1 MKDVHTMDLN
11 EFSTKRKELWR
22 ELLQLE
28 DSFVK
33 EHAIYKVGDVLRVSF
48 SCADRQITC
57 HCAITNVGIGE
68 KDSGFLRS
76 NHFSGHIVYYAVYAY
91 LEDGKWKKDYGTG
104 AVCNLDNLNGFSGE
118 SKFLIVCGYAMDIEE
133 LKNISM
139 EVVGKI
145 TL

>member
-1 MKDVHTMDLN
+1 MKDIHTMTWE

-33 EHAIYKVGDVLRVSF
+33 EHAIYKAGDVLRVSF
-48 SCADRQITC
+48 PRADRQITC

-68 KDSGFLRS
+68 KDSVFIRP

-91 LEDGKWKKDYGTG
+91 LEDGKWKKDYGAG
-104 AVCNLDNLNGFSGE
+104 SVCQLDNLNGFSGLT
-118 SKFLIVCGYAMDIEE
+118 KFPVVCGYAMDIEE
-133 LKNISM
+133 FKNISM
-139 EVVGKI
+139 EVVGMLQ
-145 TL
+145 T